1 MPESFKRYRFSVP
14 NADESV
20 TQWIEAQSNLSHS
33 IRELIKMA
41 IRCNG
46 YSDVSCYPVRQVVT
60 GGYPLEYLM
69 LLQSQGW
76 AAPPQA
82 GAAPGANLGAST
94 PETPGPL
101 YPPAGTP
108 AAGQVPP
115 GYPAGFAPGFVPA
128 VPGIAPQAPGPG
140 PAPQAAPVSRPQAPA
155 PQPAPPQQTFVSPEE
170 LLG

>member
-82 GAAPGANLGAST
+82 GAAPGAST

-128 VPGIAPQAPGPG
+128 VPGIAPQAPGSG
-140 PAPQAAPVSRPQAPA
+140 QAPQAAPVSRPQAPA

>member
-82 GAAPGANLGAST
+82 GAAPGTGT

-128 VPGIAPQAPGPG
+128 VPGPG
-140 PAPQAAPVSRPQAPA
+140 PAPQAAPVSRSQAPA

-170 LLG
+170 LLN

>member
-20 TQWIEAQSNLSHS
+20 TKWIDAQSNLSHS

-60 GGYPLEYLM
+60 GGYPIEYLM

-76 AAPPQA
+76 
-82 GAAPGANLGAST
+82 GAPGAGQPGGQAPVQITPQASA
-94 PETPGPL
+94 PAPMPAPADPSGQG
-101 YPPAGTP
+101 YPQTP
-108 AAGQVPP
+108 AQAFPQSYPP
-115 GYPAGFAPGFVPA
+115 GYPAGPAPGFAPGFAAAPPQSPAAPA
-128 VPGIAPQAPGPG
+128 VPAN
-140 PAPQAAPVSRPQAPA
+140 
-155 PQPAPPQQTFVSPEE
+155 PPQQTFVSPEE
-170 LLG
+170 LLN

>member
-82 GAAPGANLGAST
+82 GAAPGAGT

-128 VPGIAPQAPGPG
+128 VPGIAPQAPGPQ
-140 PAPQAAPVSRPQAPA
+140 PAPQAATVSRPQAPA

>member
-82 GAAPGANLGAST
+82 GAAPGAGT
-94 PETPGPL
+94 PETSGPL

-128 VPGIAPQAPGPG
+128 VPGIAPKAPGPG